1 MIQDGVS
8 AKRGETRAARSSA
21 WYAGRRS
28 SAAWARRIGGLLGL
42 RWYTVAT
49 LGILLLV
56 WFVVTGFGLVRD
68 LFLPSPALL
77 WDGML
82 DLVQNGYKSRTLW
95 AHTGFSLERVL
106 GGFITGAIAGTALG
120 LAMGY
125 NRKVEAFFSPYI
137 EFLRP
142 LPQLA
147 YLVLLIVWFGIG
159 ETSQIVL
166 LFLTALPV
174 AAVAARDGVKGTSM
188 LLPFQRIQ
196 VARSLGAGEWQIFRY
211 VVLPSALHEIFT
223 GARLAVGVVYA
234 TLIAAEMIA
243 GSTGLGWMI
252 LDAGRF
258 LRSDYVFVGILIIGL
273 MGIALDRILLKI
285 EHHVVHWAGKG

>member
-1 MIQDGVS
+1 L
-8 AKRGETRAARSSA
+8 AARRLNANPESRTTVA
-21 WYAGRRS
+21 PATTPGRRTT
-28 SAAWARRIGGLLGL
+28 LLGRIWML
-42 RWYTVAT
+42 AGLPGDRWVTLAT
-49 LGILLLV
+49 LGIIVLT
-56 WFVVTGFGLVRD
+56 WTVVTSLGLVRD
-68 LFLPSPALL
+68 LFLPGPELL
-77 WDGML
+77 WSGFL
-82 DLVQNGYKSRTLW
+82 DLVQNGYRSRTLW
-95 AHTGFSLERVL
+95 AHAAFSLERVL
-106 GGFITGAIAGTALG
+106 GGFVTGAIIGTLLG
-120 LAMGY
+120 LGMGY
-125 NRKVEAFFSPYI
+125 NRKVEAFFSPFI

-174 AAVAARDGVKGTSM
+174 SAVAAMDGVKGTSI
-188 LLPFQRIQ
+188 LRIQ
-196 VARSLGAGEWQIFRY
+196 AAQSLGASERQIFWW

-223 GARLAVGVVYA
+223 GARLAIGVVYA
-234 TLIAAEMIA
+234 TLIAAEIIA

-273 MGIALDRILLKI
+273 MGLGLDRTLLTI
-285 EHHVVHWAGKG
+285 ERRVVHWAGKG

>member
-1 MIQDGVS
+1 MPGSVRVS
-8 AKRGETRAARSSA
+8 MSKDKIAAQAHDFYGHVKTTRAAPVRWLAELCGDRWVSGVTLVAILIA
-21 WYAGRRS
+21 WTSITR
-28 SAAWARRIGGLLGL
+28 L
-42 RWYTVAT
+42 
-49 LGILLLV
+49 
-56 WFVVTGFGLVRD
+56 GLVRD
-68 LFLPSPALL
+68 IFLPGPSLV
-77 WDGML
+77 WSGFL
-82 DLVQNGYKSRTLW
+82 DLVEEGYRSRPLW
-95 AHTGFSLERVL
+95 EHILFSLERVL
-106 GGFITGAIAGTALG
+106 AGFMTGAVAGTLLG

-159 ETSQIVL
+159 NLSQIVL

-174 AAVAARDGVKGTSM
+174 SAVAAMDGVKGTSV
-188 LLPFQRIQ
+188 LRVQA
-196 VARSLGAGEWQIFRY
+196 ARSLGAGEWQIIRH
-211 VVLPSALHEIFT
+211 VVIPSALPEIFT
-223 GARLAVGVVYA
+223 GARLAIGVVYA

-258 LRSDYVFVGILIIGL
+258 LRSDYVFVGIIMIGL
-273 MGIALDRILLKI
+273 MGWGLDWLIRTIERRI
-285 EHHVVHWAGKG
+285 VHWAGKT